1 MQNSE
6 SAFAFSSKHVRVVSC
21 DCEHFFIGDDTDGQF
36 VECRQLDERD
46 LRQELGIA
54 TLSMTSLSSTCIV
67 DEYEFLDCPSSFKLG
82 DRLWLPTS
90 LKSSRPSLCDQVCPR
105 GCGALHECGALCD
118 KVCQDPCRDLHIRG
132 VKEEKLWNIV
142 LDSGSDATVLP
153 ASCAFAGRG
162 LREEGTL
169 WDAQGN
175 QIATAGCREVQL
187 ELQGEEG
194 DVVILSDRVHVSQ
207 HVQQPLISY
216 GRLLKRG
223 WTITLDDGPKLT
235 HEESG
240 IKVPITFKNDSL
252 MVTGFV
258 RMVAHNHVRHVDADI
273 PARWRDVGTSWTSD
287 RKRIS
292 HSWFLCRALH

>member
-1 MQNSE
+1 M
-6 SAFAFSSKHVRVVSC
+6 
-21 DCEHFFIGDDTDGQF
+21 
-36 VECRQLDERD
+36 
-46 LRQELGIA
+46 
-54 TLSMTSLSSTCIV
+54 
-67 DEYEFLDCPSSFKLG
+67 
-82 DRLWLPTS
+82 
-90 LKSSRPSLCDQVCPR
+90 
-105 GCGALHECGALCD
+105 
-118 KVCQDPCRDLHIRG
+118 
-132 VKEEKLWNIV
+132 KEEKLWNIV

-273 PARWRDVGTSWTSD
+273 PARWRDVGTSWTVTAKGFPIVGSSAEHYID
-287 RKRIS
+287 PSATYAMAEWPYRTTLGYNGGLNRG
-292 HSWFLCRALH
+292 LCWNFVKSLAR